1 MSEISEPDT
10 IKKTYYER
18 NKERILEKRKN
29 DKDKIA
35 KKMKEYYELN
45 KHKIVEKRKNDRDK
59 DRQKYNDYMKSLT
72 KKLYKNP
79 EWKKKRL
86 EQKRIANANYRLL
99 KRGDE
104 PMKKRGRKPK
114 VREDITSEITI

>member
-1 MSEISEPDT
+1 MSEDLIPD

-18 NKERILEKRKN
+18 NKEEVS
-29 DKDKIA
+29 
-35 KKMKEYYELN
+35 KKMKEYYKLN
-45 KHKIVEKRKNDRDK
+45 KDKIIEKRKNERDK

-72 KKLYKNP
+72 NKLYENP

-86 EQKRIANANYRLL
+86 EQKRIANTKYRLL

-104 PMKKRGRKPK
+104 PMKTRGRKPK
-114 VREDITSEITI
+114 VREDIITEIIV

>member
-1 MSEISEPDT
+1 MSEILIPDT
-10 IKKTYYER
+10 DKKTYYER
-18 NKERILEKRKN
+18 NKEEIS
-29 DKDKIA
+29 

-45 KHKIVEKRKNDRDK
+45 KDKIVEKRKNDRDK
-59 DRQKYNDYMKSLT
+59 DRTKYNEYMKSLT
-72 KKLYKNP
+72 KKLYENP

-114 VREDITSEITI
+114 VREDIITEITV

>member
-1 MSEISEPDT
+1 MSENLIPDT
-10 IKKTYYER
+10 VKKTYYER
-18 NKERILEKRKN
+18 NKEEVS
-29 DKDKIA
+29 

-59 DRQKYNDYMKSLT
+59 DRQKYNDYMKNLT
-72 KKLYKNP
+72 NKLSQND

-86 EQKRIANANYRLL
+86 EQKRIITTKYRLQ

-114 VREDITSEITI
+114 VHEDITTEIIV

>member
-18 NKERILEKRKN
+18 NKEEVS
-29 DKDKIA
+29 

-45 KHKIVEKRKNDRDK
+45 KHKIIEKQTQTRDNN
-59 DRQKYNDYMKSLT
+59 RQKYNDYMKSLT
-72 KKLYKNP
+72 KKLYENP

-86 EQKRIANANYRLL
+86 EQKRIANTKYRLL

-114 VREDITSEITI
+114 VREDITTEITV